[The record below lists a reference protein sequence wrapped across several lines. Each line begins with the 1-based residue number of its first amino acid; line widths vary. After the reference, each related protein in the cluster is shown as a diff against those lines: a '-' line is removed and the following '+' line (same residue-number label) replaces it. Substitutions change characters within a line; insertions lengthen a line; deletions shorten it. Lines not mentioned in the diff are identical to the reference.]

1 METDED
7 HATMR
12 ESSSLVQN
20 LLFTEYTDIFPAW
33 CVGKYGWKTLESRCI
48 LIWFFGRNF
57 WCPWHCKRCERTS
70 FGTQYITVLLLNKV
84 SHRPLKKWQGPCNCY
99 SEKLAC
105 LNISHLFQSSSWAT
119 MAGSQFIYISSP
131 LDFSSMVCLRY
142 PSSSSSDPATS
153 DFSLT
158 TMRCRQLI
166 FQFSSQLIACPRTEE
181 NAVLVVS

>member
-1 METDED
+1 MTWPQELI
-7 HATMR
+7 
-12 ESSSLVQN
+12 LVRWTQPSGPLCLWLCLIAYFGEN
-20 LLFTEYTDIFPAW
+20 LL
-33 CVGKYGWKTLESRCI
+33 
-48 LIWFFGRNF
+48 
-57 WCPWHCKRCERTS
+57 CPWHNKRCERTS
-70 FGTQYITVLLLNKV
+70 FGTQYSTVLLLNKV
-84 SHRPLKKWQGPCNCY
+84 SHWPLKKWQGPCNCY

-119 MAGSQFIYISSP
+119 MAGSQFIYISLP

-181 NAVLVVS
+181 NAVLVVSLS